1 MSSPLSVR
9 YGVMELTTIIIII
22 IDGIGTS
29 RGHRN
34 YKQLTVD
41 AARDNRI
48 REAVPD
54 SHNSLCE

>member
-1 MSSPLSVR
+1 MSVR
-9 YGVMELTTIIIII
+9 YGVMELTTIIIIIIII